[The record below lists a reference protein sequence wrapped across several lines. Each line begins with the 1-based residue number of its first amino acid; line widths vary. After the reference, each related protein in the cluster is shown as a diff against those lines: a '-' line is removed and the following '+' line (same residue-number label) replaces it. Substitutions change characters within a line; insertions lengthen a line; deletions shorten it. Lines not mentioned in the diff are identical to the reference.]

1 MAEEQMINYGSRTNR
16 RRIEETE
23 KEIEALMKRQ
33 KPQDDEEVTD
43 KEEITETKPKAEEEE
58 DKNLTAEER
67 NWKKRYGDLRSHSTK
82 KEQELTARIEALE
95 GQLQSASVN
104 MPTSED
110 DLEQWKKDHPKVYA
124 RVEAIAEKIAQAKLA
139 KQEERFK
146 QIEEREEKTK
156 REQAELTIKKSHE
169 DFDKLK
175 ASDEFHAWVED
186 QPKWVQD
193 ALYENEDDPRSVI
206 RAIDLYKLDK
216 GITKEAKRS
225 HKKEAMESVRSTNSK
240 PDPSADGEGRK
251 FRESEIKKMTDAQ
264 FEKALPEIEEAKR
277 KGRIIYDL
285 SR

>member
-1 MAEEQMINYGSRTNR
+1 MKGNKMAQQDTMINYGSRTNT

-23 KEIEALMKRQ
+23 KEIEALMKRRPPKESQ
-33 KPQDDEEVTD
+33 EEEVQ
-43 KEEITETKPKAEEEE
+43 EEQEETPEE
-58 DKNLTAEER
+58 KLTAEER

-82 KEQELTARIEALE
+82 KEQELTSRIEALE
-95 GQLQSASVN
+95 GQLQSASVD

-146 QIEEREEKTK
+146 QIEERDNQTK
-156 REQAELTIKKSHE
+156 RERAELKIREEHS
-169 DFDKLK
+169 DFDTLRG
-175 ASDEFHAWVED
+175 SDEFHAWVDD

-193 ALYENEDDPRSVI
+193 ALYKNEDDPRSVI

-216 GITKEAKRS
+216 GIGKTKDKR
-225 HKKEAMESVRSTNSK
+225 KPADAMQSVRSTNGK
-240 PDPSADGEGRK
+240 PNVSADGEGRK
-251 FRESEIKKMTDAQ
+251 FRESEIKKMSDRQ
-264 FEKALPEIEEAKR
+264 FEEALPEIEKAKR
-277 KGRIIYDL
+277 EGRIIYDL